1 MVVVELVEHC
11 PLILVVFLVE
21 SSPDVL
27 FIACFLK
34 LRYSPSYDD
43 IFHEFFI
50 GEGEI
55 GDCLDY

>member
-1 MVVVELVEHC
+1 MC
-11 PLILVVFLVE
+11 
-21 SSPDVL
+21 L

-50 GEGEI
+50 GEAEI
-55 GDCLDY
+55 GVCLDY

>member
-1 MVVVELVEHC
+1 ML
-11 PLILVVFLVE
+11 PLTLVVFLVE